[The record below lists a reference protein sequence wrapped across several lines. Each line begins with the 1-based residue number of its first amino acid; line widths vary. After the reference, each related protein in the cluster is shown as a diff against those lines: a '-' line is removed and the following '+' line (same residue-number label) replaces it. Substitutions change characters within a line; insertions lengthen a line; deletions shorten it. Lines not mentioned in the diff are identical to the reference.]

1 MNSDQIM
8 GGETALQ
15 VNIRITLDD
24 RRICIATADELH
36 LVNVKDIVHCEGK
49 KNYTTVYLKDKA
61 KLVTSKTL
69 AYFEELLTGYDFC
82 RVHQS
87 SLVNMAFVKS
97 FRKTGGG
104 CVVLLDD
111 TQIPVSTRKKDEFIK
126 RLKAC

>member
-1 MNSDQIM
+1 MKENFIEGDSNI
-8 GGETALQ
+8 LL
-15 VNIRITLDD
+15 NIRIMLGDK
-24 RRICIATADELH
+24 RVCIATADELH
-36 LVNVKDIVHCEGK
+36 LVPVKDIIHCEGK
-49 KNYTTVYLKDKA
+49 KNYTTVYLNDKT

-69 AYFEELLTGYDFC
+69 AYFEELLTGYNFC

-97 FRKTGGG
+97 FRKADGG